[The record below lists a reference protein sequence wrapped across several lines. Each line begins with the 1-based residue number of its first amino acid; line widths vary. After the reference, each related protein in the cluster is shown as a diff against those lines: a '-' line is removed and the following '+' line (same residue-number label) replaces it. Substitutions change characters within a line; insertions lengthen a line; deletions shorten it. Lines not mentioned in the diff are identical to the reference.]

1 MAQVQRKNVTH
12 KWHAM
17 IDWMIANPS
26 GTNRELAEYMG
37 MGEPS
42 VSIIKHS
49 DGFKALMQHKLDEK
63 TRELRRI
70 MNDKLLSV
78 GGAALD
84 IVSERLVEKRH
95 VLPIKD
101 AMEIAKPVLDALG
114 FGARGPLGG
123 TQVNVNTGPQV
134 SVNHISLE
142 ELRSAQAEMRMIEAQ
157 NAEHGGAPN
166 SAPEGTSPRRY
177 DPQVIEH
184 IPEISQAQAQS
195 RKDAEEAERRRRKSA
210 LERIDRRNE
219 QRERREFW
227 STFPEK

>member
-1 MAQVQRKNVTH
+1 MAQIQRKNITH

-26 GTNRELAEYMG
+26 GTNRDLAEYMNLT
-37 MGEPS
+37 EAS
-42 VSIIKHS
+42 VSVIKHS

-70 MNDKLLSV
+70 MNDKLLAV

-84 IVSERLVEKRH
+84 IVSDRLVEKKH

-114 FGARGPLGG
+114 FGSRGPIGG

-134 SVNHISLE
+134 THISLE
-142 ELRSAQAEMRMIEAQ
+142 ELRSAQAEMRLIEAQ
-157 NAEHGGAPN
+157 NAEGGAPGRTQP
-166 SAPEGTSPRRY
+166 A
-177 DPQVIEH
+177 QIEH
-184 IPEISQAQAQS
+184 EEVEEI
-195 RKDAEEAERRRRKSA
+195 
-210 LERIDRRNE
+210 
-219 QRERREFW
+219 
-227 STFPEK
+227 T